1 MVTVRDIM
9 TNWVATI
16 ESTATAHDASRLM
29 TDKDVGALVVTDNEK
44 CIGIVTERDLVRKV
58 LTYRLDA
65 ALVALSDVFS
75 RPLITTSP
83 DEDLKKAAMKMAVK
97 IIRRLPVLEGEKL
110 AGMLT
115 ATDLAKSLVKDDIS
129 KNPLHYAIARYHTSG
144 Y

>member
-1 MVTVRDIM
+1 
-9 TNWVATI
+9 
-16 ESTATAHDASRLM
+16 M

-97 IIRRLPVLEGEKL
+97 MIRRLPVLEGEKL